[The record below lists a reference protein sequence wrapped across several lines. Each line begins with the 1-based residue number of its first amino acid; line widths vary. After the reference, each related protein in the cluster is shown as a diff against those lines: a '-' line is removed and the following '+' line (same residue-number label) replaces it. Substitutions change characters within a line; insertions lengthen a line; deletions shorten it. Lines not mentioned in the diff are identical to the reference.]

1 MPRLIITADDL
12 GIDPYI
18 NSAIVECYKEGL
30 LTCSALLVNAP
41 YSKEGIEI
49 AKKYPNLEVG
59 LHLSI
64 VEGLSL
70 RRVESTVTDDI
81 QYFNDICL
89 IRDWKIFAKKYF
101 LGKINFN
108 ELEEELELQILE
120 FLKHFPKIPFI
131 NGTQHMHL
139 LPKVWKIVVKL
150 AKKYEIKG
158 IRVPS
163 IEFPN
168 RHYLNS
174 RLLPLVLFNIL
185 GQFDRLSLKKSNIKT
200 TNNVIG
206 MQYSGKISQDILLK
220 ILKSISKKST
230 SEIVM
235 HPGYESL
242 TLRKNLPWA
251 YSKFNWD
258 LERQALLSPKIKE
271 FIIKNNIELIKFTD
285 L

>member
-1 MPRLIITADDL
+1 MSRLIITADDL
-12 GIDPYI
+12 GIDPNI
-18 NSAIVECYKEGL
+18 NSAIVECYKQGL

-41 YSKEGIEI
+41 YSNEGIEI

-70 RRVESTVTDDI
+70 RNIESTITDDI
-81 QYFNDICL
+81 QYFNGICL
-89 IRDWKIFAKKYF
+89 IRDWKLFTKKYF

-150 AKKYEIKG
+150 AKKYEING

-168 RHYLNS
+168 SHYLNS
-174 RLLPLVLFNIL
+174 RFLPLILFNIL
-185 GQFDRLSLKKSNIKT
+185 GQYNRLSLKKSNIKT
-200 TNNVIG
+200 TNSVIG
-206 MQYSGKISQDILLK
+206 MQYSGKISQDILVR
-220 ILKSISKKST
+220 IIESISKNST
-230 SEIVM
+230 SEIIM
-235 HPGYESL
+235 HPGYESV
-242 TLRKNLPWA
+242 TLRQNLPWA
-251 YSKFNWD
+251 YSSFNWD

-271 FIIKNNIELIKFTD
+271 LIIKNNIELIKFSD